1 MKLIRFGAS
10 GEEQPGLVRPDGR
23 RIDASEV
30 CSDYTPEFF
39 RSGGLSKL
47 REWASQKGGV
57 APVVPDTVRLGPPI
71 RRPGKIVCVDLNY
84 SARAEEVDREV
95 PDEPLI
101 FFKAPSALC
110 GPNDDLVL
118 PKGSTKTDWEVE
130 LAVII
135 GREASYVS
143 EEEALGYV
151 AGYAVH
157 NDYSEREYQFER
169 GGQWTKGKSF
179 DTFAPLG
186 PVLATRDEVSDVR
199 WLDLWLNVNG
209 VRKQSGSTADLIFGV
224 PKLVSYLSTFMTLQ
238 PGDVIS
244 TGTPVGVGM
253 AQSPPQFLSVG
264 DVVALGITEL
274 GRARQKVV
282 AHPELRD

>member
-10 GEEQPGLVRPDGR
+10 GEEKPGLVREDGR

-30 CSDYTPEFF
+30 CSDYDPEFF
-39 RSGGLSKL
+39 ADGGLSTL
-47 REWASQKGGV
+47 REWAAETADS
-57 APVVPDTVRLGPPI
+57 APVVPDTVRLGSPI
-71 RRPGKIVCVDLNY
+71 TRPSKIVCIGLNY
-84 SARAEEVDREV
+84 SSHAEESDMEV
-95 PDEPLI
+95 PDEPVI

-110 GPNDDLVL
+110 GPNDDLIL

-130 LAVII
+130 LAVIM

-143 EEEALGYV
+143 EDEALDYV

-157 NDYSEREYQFER
+157 NDYSEREYQLER
-169 GGQWTKGKSF
+169 GGQWVKGKSF

-209 VRKQSGSTADLIFGV
+209 VRKQTGSTEDLIFGV
-224 PKLVSYLSTFMTLQ
+224 PTLVSYLSHCMTLK
-238 PGDVIS
+238 PGDIIS
-244 TGTPVGVGM
+244 TGTPAGVGLG
-253 AQSPPQFLSVG
+253 QSPPEFLSVG
-264 DVVALGITEL
+264 DVVALGIDEL
-274 GRARQKVV
+274 GHARQQVV
-282 AHPELRD
+282 APAEVRD